1 MLLAVITA
9 GDAEC
14 RAVVYLGRGA
24 VTFTRGTWGHVRG
37 NLREVG
43 LATGP
48 GRASSVADRALCS
61 FVERRKRHLLGQ
73 KPSQRGVIQAG

>member
-24 VTFTRGTWGHVRG
+24 ITFTRGTWGQVRG
-37 NLREVG
+37 NLMEAG
-43 LATGP
+43 LAVGSP
-48 GRASSVADRALCS
+48 APVAGAGGRLGEGREGHLFGEQPA
-61 FVERRKRHLLGQ
+61 ERDT
-73 KPSQRGVIQAG
+73 IEAG

>member
-24 VTFTRGTWGHVRG
+24 ITFSRGTWRHVRG
-37 NLREVG
+37 NLKEAG
-43 LATGP
+43 LATDAGAP
-48 GRASSVADRALCS
+48 AVADSREALG
-61 FVERRKRHLLGQ
+61 FIEGRERLVFG
-73 KPSQRGVIQAG
+73 